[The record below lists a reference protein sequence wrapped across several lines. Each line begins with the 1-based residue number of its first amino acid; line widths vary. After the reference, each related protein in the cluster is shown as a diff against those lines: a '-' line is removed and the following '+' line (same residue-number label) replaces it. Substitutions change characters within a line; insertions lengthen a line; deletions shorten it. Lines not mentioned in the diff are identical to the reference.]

1 MDPPSSSSP
10 RTDDA
15 AHQDDDIEQ
24 IASHMDWDNEHDVGK
39 KSRDEESNDIS
50 VESGDEQGPRI
61 GQGCLGR
68 KQVAARE
75 RQSGEA
81 FD

>member
-1 MDPPSSSSP
+1 M
-10 RTDDA
+10 
-15 AHQDDDIEQ
+15 E
-24 IASHMDWDNEHDVGK
+24 WDNEHDVGE
-39 KSRDEESNDIS
+39 KSRDEESDDVG

-75 RQSGEA
+75 RQSEEA

>member
-1 MDPPSSSSP
+1 MYYPSSSSP
-10 RTDDA
+10 RRDDTA
-15 AHQDDDIEQ
+15 PQDDDIEQ
-24 IASHMDWDNEHDVGK
+24 IAFQMEWDNEHDVGE
-39 KSRDEESNDIS
+39 KSRDEESDDVG